1 MAAYGKGQMLG
12 SGINPESF
20 KQDYSGFSRAAEMQ
34 AQGLSNLGGSIAGAI
49 KDFGETKKEQKKVDA
64 YNKASAKAIE
74 AAITLGDSYGI
85 TGAEQTLRPFL
96 SAYND
101 PNLSP
106 IEKAAML
113 DEGKAMIP
121 NVFGRF
127 DQSESLAIEKTRLDA
142 SQRSSTDPKM
152 VEFAVPG
159 GTQQGLLQDGVIK
172 PLQVSGFDT
181 PQQGASSLQGL
192 PEPLQPYASE
202 FTKAGA
208 KHGVPP
214 ALLAAIAMHETGG
227 GTSSAFRNKN
237 NAMGVSDSSGPV
249 QMESVAASIEKM
261 ASLLGRGIN
270 QGTGPYANAK
280 TIDDIA
286 RVYAPPGA
294 GNDPRNLNQFWTQG
308 VTSNIQ
314 KLSENKAEQVKTT
327 TQNQGGIGFTPAKK
341 PEVAET
347 FRAATPEEAAEY
359 GAVAGQINEQTKRFY
374 PISLPTGMTVE
385 SDGQGGIK
393 VVQGAGVGGKDEKA
407 AAERKKQQS
416 SFVDEF
422 TKTAAETIK
431 LLPNLP
437 DNPVGAKFG
446 AVLGE
451 MLPGT
456 EQGRVVSRLNTI
468 KANLAL
474 DKINQMRAASP
485 TGGAA
490 GTMTVQEWP
499 LFMQEFGSL
508 DAAENKQDLEARLK
522 NASVKL
528 FNRVNGTPE
537 ERQSALE
544 KGTITKEQNE
554 IVQKQYDGMLSTLGL
569 APVKSAV
576 APSSNSQ
583 SIYEKHGVK

>member
-1 MAAYGKGQMLG
+1 
-12 SGINPESF
+12 
-20 KQDYSGFSRAAEMQ
+20 
-34 AQGLSNLGGSIAGAI
+34 
-49 KDFGETKKEQKKVDA
+49 
-64 YNKASAKAIE
+64 
-74 AAITLGDSYGI
+74 
-85 TGAEQTLRPFL
+85 
-96 SAYND
+96 
-101 PNLSP
+101 
-106 IEKAAML
+106 ML

-314 KLSENKAEQVKTT
+314 KLTKDQPI
-327 TQNQGGIGFTPAKK
+327 IGYTPAKTDEK
-341 PEVAET
+341 ET
-347 FRAATPEEAAEY
+347 YRDFTPEEIARY
-359 GAVAGQINEQTKRFY
+359 GSQGQVSSTGKRY
-374 PISLPTGMTVE
+374 TDRLPTGTEFTVNP
-385 SDGQGGIK
+385 DGSTTYR
-393 VVQGAGVGGKDEKA
+393 QGAGVGGKDEKA

-576 APSSNSQ
+576 APSSDSQ